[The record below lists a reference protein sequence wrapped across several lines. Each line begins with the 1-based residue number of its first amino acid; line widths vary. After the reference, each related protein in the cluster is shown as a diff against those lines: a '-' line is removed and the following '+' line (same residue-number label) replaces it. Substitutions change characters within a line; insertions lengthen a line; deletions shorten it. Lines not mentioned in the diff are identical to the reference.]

1 MREKTDPR
9 IRPTGGNAQSATD
22 PLAMFVPST
31 SYEAETAASQGGI
44 RYKAGTKP
52 SRLRNHVKR
61 RAVRHSGAVLTYA
74 PTYRPK
80 EVSAQ
85 GILTSVSNFGG
96 ARLRRFLHS
105 SQHGQPTTFPRS
117 QLLSVQS
124 TEFQSNQP
132 AIFLAAEFDG
142 SLCERALYAS
152 TRLCKHA
159 SACLPKFAG
168 YYLCAL
174 LSLHTCL
181 E

>member
-1 MREKTDPR
+1 MFR
-9 IRPTGGNAQSATD
+9 SALM
-22 PLAMFVPST
+22 PLDVAIYCTLHLF
-31 SYEAETAASQGGI
+31 I
-44 RYKAGTKP
+44 
-52 SRLRNHVKR
+52 VKR

-85 GILTSVSNFGG
+85 GILTPVSNFAG
-96 ARLRRFLHS
+96 ARFRRFLHS

-117 QLLSVQS
+117 QLLSVKS

-159 SACLPKFAG
+159 SACLPKFSG